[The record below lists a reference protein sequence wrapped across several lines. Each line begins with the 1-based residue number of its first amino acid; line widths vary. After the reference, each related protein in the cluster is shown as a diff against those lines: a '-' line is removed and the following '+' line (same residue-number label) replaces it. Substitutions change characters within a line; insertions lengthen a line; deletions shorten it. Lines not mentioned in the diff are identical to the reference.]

1 MNRSGWS
8 STKCAR
14 VWQKSGGRAGHSI
27 EAFFCLDFFVTFFIK
42 KKSQATGS
50 YKSAP
55 LLEREYLPII
65 IMLIINTLN

>member
-1 MNRSGWS
+1 
-8 STKCAR
+8 
-14 VWQKSGGRAGHSI
+14 VGGQVPSVRGFGKKAGGALAIASKL
-27 EAFFCLDFFVTFFIK
+27 FFCLDFFVTFFIK